1 MTRAD
6 LEKLVD
12 DLVNRTI
19 DPCKAAL
26 KDAGLNANEVSEV
39 VLVGGMTRM
48 PKIVET
54 VKDFFGKNQTKG

>member
-12 DLVNRTI
+12 DLIKRTI

-26 KDAGLNANEVSEV
+26 KDAGVSASDIDEVI
-39 VLVGGMTRM
+39 LVG
-48 PKIVET
+48 E
-54 VKDFFGKNQTKG
+54 DQ